1 MLRHAPIAIAISLF
15 VVGCGGGSSSKPDAG
30 GTGGG
35 SLGGT
40 GLNADG
46 GGLTGGGG
54 STSVTVP
61 PTGTTILKGPQL
73 ALLDLGAPCTNEVGA
88 TGDRWCAFMDLS
100 GATNAALFVVNVTKA
115 VGGTPVTCAATDPN
129 CLNLTGTFG
138 EDDNHPALFN
148 GDTLVYYDGLT
159 GVPYGWRPGMTAGK
173 ALATIDSDADAFCTP
188 AAKGT
193 AIYCGRVLPTAM
205 QTDPMNTVLVDI
217 LAGHLESAPL
227 AKVDTVIGAS
237 SADMS
242 VGHFQVG
249 FPISG
254 GETIAWSA
262 RGTTTGP
269 EVLKM
274 QTMGNDASRA
284 TVASGVNAWSVSP
297 DGARWYWL
305 TGVSETTGVGA
316 LQSAPYP
323 AGTGPAA
330 VASNVLM
337 FDFPTPTS
345 LALVD
350 MAKNLTYF
358 ADPAGAPAGSTSLDT
373 GVASFLSF
381 DGKGTIAYVK
391 TIVRNTD
398 GSVKGSD
405 LFVKKTDGTACTL
418 TSATDAFPLDFSYTG
433 SSKGAAWVQQTIVA
447 AAPKYTRFSDCM
459 KMTVPADSKFVF
471 TRSLGDR
478 GIIYLDGYDST
489 AGVATMKVK
498 ALAADGA
505 LSADPETVVS
515 GAVGSL
521 MVTPSGGDDLIV
533 YTVNGGSNDDGVY
546 VWKPGT

>member
-1 MLRHAPIAIAISLF
+1 
-15 VVGCGGGSSSKPDAG
+15 
-30 GTGGG
+30 
-35 SLGGT
+35 
-40 GLNADG
+40 
-46 GGLTGGGG
+46 
-54 STSVTVP
+54 
-61 PTGTTILKGPQL
+61 
-73 ALLDLGAPCTNEVGA
+73 
-88 TGDRWCAFMDLS
+88 
-100 GATNAALFVVNVTKA
+100 
-115 VGGTPVTCAATDPN
+115 
-129 CLNLTGTFG
+129 
-138 EDDNHPALFN
+138 
-148 GDTLVYYDGLT
+148 
-159 GVPYGWRPGMTAGK
+159 
-173 ALATIDSDADAFCTP
+173 
-188 AAKGT
+188 
-193 AIYCGRVLPTAM
+193 M

-284 TVASGVNAWSVSP
+284 TVASGVNGWSVSP
-297 DGARWYWL
+297 DGTRWYWL

-323 AGTGPAA
+323 AGTAPAA

-433 SSKGAAWVQQTIVA
+433 SSRGAAWVQQTVVA
-447 AAPKYTRFSDCM
+447 AAAQYTRFSDCM
-459 KMTVPADSKFVF
+459 KTTVGQNIVF

-478 GIIYLDGYDST
+478 GIIYLDGYDSAT
-489 AGVATMKVK
+489 GVATAKVK
-498 ALAADGA
+498 ALATDGA
-505 LSADPETVVS
+505 LSADPEAVVS
-515 GAVGSL
+515 GGVGSL
-521 MVTPSGGDDLIV
+521 MVTPAGGADLLV
-533 YTVNGGSNDDGVY
+533 YTVNSGGNDDGAY
-546 VWKPGT
+546 VRAFGP